1 MVSCKQG
8 DEPAGA
14 KVSSLSASDGG
25 DREAD
30 ELGLVEVLL
39 VAGAEEDAESVEFSS
54 AEVACAH
61 DRSRE
66 GDQRLVVYTI
76 CDVHTSALA
85 GGKGVPNMSGIY
97 W

>member
-1 MVSCKQG
+1 V
-8 DEPAGA
+8 GA
-14 KVSSLSASDGG
+14 KVSLLSVSDGG

-39 VAGAEEDAESVEFSS
+39 VAGTKEDAKSVEFSL

-61 DRSRE
+61 NQSRE
-66 GDQRLVVYTI
+66 GDQQLVVYTI

>member
-1 MVSCKQG
+1 MVLCKQG
-8 DEPAGA
+8 DEPVGA
-14 KVSSLSASDGG
+14 EVLSLLVSDGG
-25 DREAD
+25 DREAN

-39 VAGAEEDAESVEFSS
+39 VAGAKEDAKSIKFSL

-61 DRSRE
+61 NWSRE
-66 GDQRLVVYTI
+66 WDQQLVVYTI
-76 CDVHTSALA
+76 CDVHTLALA